1 MTGHTHQIYVNISHV
16 GLWTTQGHA
25 VLSPH
30 FLMVVTSVCA
40 KSLHVTLKTI
50 DEYHEII
57 KYISDYGLYYV
68 SSQPFDE
75 EVERRGETEMTFL
88 SPV

>member
-16 GLWTTQGHA
+16 GLWTTQGHT

-30 FLMVVTSVCA
+30 FLMVVVSVCA
-40 KSLHVTLKTI
+40 KSHHVALKTI
-50 DEYHEII
+50 DDYHEIM

-68 SSQPFDE
+68 PSQPFDE
-75 EVERRGETEMTFL
+75 EAERRGETEMTFL